1 MMPPALETALR
12 RATTAE
18 GWAWLEEA
26 RAAVAADPAAVR
38 SRFPAAGRRVGRG
51 PLPGDAPPGGP
62 LFAWTV
68 DDAARA
74 LLLDA
79 LGARVGEELEALYRH
94 GDTAERRGVLR
105 WIGALGDD
113 DFGGHPRAPGPA
125 DLRLLAAALAP
136 DALRTN
142 DPRLLAAALGPWAL
156 RHLDGHTLRQG
167 VLKCVFLGVPLDGL
181 EGLADRADPELA
193 RMLAGYVHE
202 RVAAGRDVP
211 AEVWP
216 LIDRHP
222 PEAELAAITAEL
234 DHPTEERRRA
244 AQSALA
250 GRVK

>member
-1 MMPPALETALR
+1 MNSRVLETALR

-26 RAAVAADPAAVR
+26 WAAVATDPPAVR
-38 SRFPAAGRRVGRG
+38 ARFPAAARRVGRG
-51 PLPGDAPPGGP
+51 PLPGEAPPGGP

-94 GDTAERRGVLR
+94 GDAAERRAVLR
-105 WIGALGDD
+105 WVGRTEQ
-113 DFGGHPRAPGPA
+113 PTPS
-125 DLRLLAAALAP
+125 DLRFLAAALVA

-142 DPRLLAAALGPWAL
+142 DPRLLAAALGPWSL
-156 RHLDGHTLRQG
+156 RHLEGHTLRQG
-167 VLKCVFLGVPLDGL
+167 VLKCVFLGVPLAGL

-193 RMLAGYVHE
+193 RMLGGYVHE